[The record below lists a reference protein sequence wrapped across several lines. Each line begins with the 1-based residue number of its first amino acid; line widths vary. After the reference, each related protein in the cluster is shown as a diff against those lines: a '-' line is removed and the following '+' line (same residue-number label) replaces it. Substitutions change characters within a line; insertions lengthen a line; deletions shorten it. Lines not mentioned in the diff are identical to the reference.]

1 MTKSILACDGVRGVS
16 MIRAFLKDE
25 GGGPLAEFTLV
36 IFLLMSM
43 TMALVDFSR
52 AVWQWNAAQKAT
64 QVAARIAVVRDPLY
78 LPIKYHFDCDPQ
90 PPAAVLGELCLDN
103 DADPPSVRPK
113 CDFGTVVC
121 NQLGCD
127 GQAYEPDQ
135 AQQFAEI
142 HNAMLL
148 AYPYL
153 ENDEVSITYTPTEL
167 GFVGK
172 PGGPIVEVAAEISGD
187 SFQFFGLMPMGFL
200 TMDMQVFRTT
210 LTSED
215 LSDNS
220 QLDQGLVKNPPP
232 VVPVCS

>member
-1 MTKSILACDGVRGVS
+1 MTKSILACDGVRDVS

-43 TMALVDFSR
+43 SMAIVDFSR

-78 LPIKYHFDCDPQ
+78 LPIKYHFNCN
-90 PPAAVLGELCLDN
+90 PPATILLGELCLDSATN
-103 DADPPSVRPK
+103 TMRAD

-121 NQLGCD
+121 TKDGCD
-127 GQAYEPDQ
+127 GNAYAADQ

-142 HNAMLL
+142 YDAMRL
-148 AYPYL
+148 AYTYL
-153 ENDEVSITYTPTEL
+153 EDDEISITYTPTTL
-167 GFVGK
+167 GFIGK
-172 PGGPIVEVAAEISGD
+172 PGGPIAEVTAEISGD
-187 SFQFFGLMPMGFL
+187 NFRFLLLLPWGFNF
-200 TMDMQVFRTT
+200 MEMQALRTT

-215 LSDNS
+215 FSDNS
-220 QLDQGLVKNPPP
+220 LIEQGLVKNPPP
-232 VVPVCS
+232 VVPVCL